1 MTAKKKVSS
10 IYLFY
15 RAQWEQFLNKFLGV
29 FIFSAAL
36 FILTAVIAYI
46 YFLYHPEQAQ
56 SVFAKLAEI
65 LRRKIPLQSGFKQ
78 ALAIFINNSMG
89 SFLALFLGL
98 IPFLFLPVLSI
109 ISNGTAMGIVSAVSA
124 TQGLNPFKVFISIAP
139 HGLLELPALFYAAG
153 LGIYISREI
162 IKYLFFQEYVREPFI
177 PLIKKIV
184 ITFIVVILPLLMI
197 AALIESFITPFRVK
211 LVEKKSMVYKIQQM
225 KIIYLL
231 SGIK

>member
-1 MTAKKKVSS
+1 MNNNSPITR
-10 IYLFY
+10 FY
-15 RAQWEQFLNKFLGV
+15 KDQWKQFREKFLGV
-29 FIFSAAL
+29 FILSAVL
-36 FILTAVIAYI
+36 FTVTAVLAYI

-78 ALAIFINNSMG
+78 AIAIFINNSMG

-98 IPFLFLPVLSI
+98 VPFLFLPILSI

-124 TQGLNPFKVFISIAP
+124 AQGLNPSKIFISIAP

-162 IKYLFFQEYVREPFI
+162 IKHLLFQEYVREPFI
-177 PLIKKIV
+177 PLIRKII
-184 ITFIVVILPLLMI
+184 ITFLAVILPLLLI
-197 AALIESFITPFRVK
+197 AALIESFITPA
-211 LVEKKSMVYKIQQM
+211 LIKIF
-225 KIIYLL
+225 
-231 SGIK
+231 

>member
-1 MTAKKKVSS
+1 MTIHEKDSS

-15 RAQWEQFLNKFLGV
+15 KGQWEQFQNKFLGV
-29 FIFSAAL
+29 FIFSAVL
-36 FILTAVIAYI
+36 FILTAVLAYI

-98 IPFLFLPVLSI
+98 IPFLFLPALSI
-109 ISNGTAMGIVSAVSA
+109 ISNGTAMGIVSAVST

-139 HGLLELPALFYAAG
+139 HGVLELPALFYAAG

-162 IKYLFFQEYVREPFI
+162 IKHLFFQEYIGESFI
-177 PLIKKIV
+177 TLVKKIV
-184 ITFIVVILPLLMI
+184 ITFMGVIIPLLLV
-197 AALIESFITPFRVK
+197 AALIESFITPL
-211 LVEKKSMVYKIQQM
+211 LVR
-225 KIIYLL
+225 LF
-231 SGIK
+231 

>member
-1 MTAKKKVSS
+1 MNILKRESMFCR
-10 IYLFY
+10 FY

-36 FILTAVIAYI
+36 FILTAVLAYI

-109 ISNGTAMGIVSAVSA
+109 ISNGTAMGIVSAVSS
-124 TQGLNPFKVFISIAP
+124 TQGIDPFKVFISIAP

-162 IKYLFFQEYVREPFI
+162 FIHLFFSESSKKPFFSPENIREPFI
-177 PLIKKIV
+177 PLVKKV
-184 ITFIVVILPLLMI
+184 FITFVSVILPLLMI
-197 AALIESFITPFRVK
+197 AALIESFITPFLVK
-211 LVEKKSMVYKIQQM
+211 LF
-225 KIIYLL
+225 
-231 SGIK
+231 